1 MEIIVYA
8 LVVIFLLISLLGSF
22 IPSLPGPILSYMAL
36 LLYHAFISSVTIN
49 HLIWLALLVLFVTF
63 LDYYMQIYGVKKA
76 GGGKFAIRCSLLGI
90 ILGLFLFPPLGIL
103 FGAFIGAFIG
113 ASFEKGERNNIKIAF
128 GAVWGFVLGTLLKLL
143 TSVYLIYFMF
153 LK

>member
-1 MEIIVYA
+1 MGLKKKAPNELGNDCLHHIEVELPTRPLLSPHRA
-8 LVVIFLLISLLGSF
+8 L
-22 IPSLPGPILSYMAL
+22 
-36 LLYHAFISSVTIN
+36 
-49 HLIWLALLVLFVTF
+49 
-63 LDYYMQIYGVKKA
+63 KKA
-76 GGGKFAIRCSLLGI
+76 GGGKFAVRCSLVGI

-128 GAVWGFVLGTLLKLL
+128 GAVWGFVLGTILKFS
-143 TSVYLIYFMF
+143 TSIYIIYFMF

>member
-63 LDYYMQIYGVKKA
+63 LDYYLQIYGVKKA
-76 GGGKFAIRCSLLGI
+76 G
-90 ILGLFLFPPLGIL
+90 
-103 FGAFIGAFIG
+103 
-113 ASFEKGERNNIKIAF
+113 RNK
-128 GAVWGFVLGTLLKLL
+128 LLKFDSFSLNKKYWLL
-143 TSVYLIYFMF
+143 ICLLIIGFI
-153 LK
+153 LAII